1 MNISLTPE
9 LAQFVQDLV
18 QTGMYHSSSEV
29 IRDGLRLLRER
40 EQLRQIRIGEL
51 RKELA
56 IGLEQLE
63 RGEVAPL
70 DIEAVKAEGR
80 RLLCRARD
88 LQCWSGGP
96 MMAAILRTPQAN
108 VDLTEIWCYIAN
120 DGPRRRIG
128 FWMRSTRSAK
138 RWFGSRGWARLAT
151 VSRRDCVFSRWTAM

>member
-80 RLLCRARD
+80 RLLAERETSNAGVEAR
-88 LQCWSGGP
+88 
-96 MMAAILRTPQAN
+96 
-108 VDLTEIWCYIAN
+108 
-120 DGPRRRIG
+120 
-128 FWMRSTRSAK
+128 
-138 RWFGSRGWARLAT
+138 
-151 VSRRDCVFSRWTAM
+151 